1 MNTSPY
7 VCCLDCLIFSDNF
20 QRAEL
25 GCQWETVQG
34 SWSILNQRL
43 RESGN
48 AGALAVPYRAAGERS
63 FFVLG
68 HTPELVNGAVYRV
81 IGNYVDS
88 DNYYFAEF
96 AFSTTEVQVRTY
108 RRAVGN
114 DDLLKSDS
122 WNVNWLG
129 WSGQFLMCL
138 SHKSFLA
145 EFEPDASHDDR
156 YAVCQGAPSLHSCG
170 YRAGLGN
177 GGSVPVEYDSFIFQE
192 TGYTKEGCPTCYCK
206 CPCDPVLKTLKL
218 RFISPDCPELDGCT
232 FDMNRHGFDDYWEL
246 NAGVTNCT
254 YIQGTLTATLVCDTD
269 AEGDGCQEYRL
280 SFFWE
285 ESCCPTTQFHWAS
298 PSQCAC
304 QPFYFRANGLQM
316 WAEEGCGWNCAQWPA
331 RFDVEIWDPES

>member
-1 MNTSPY
+1 MHTSLY

-48 AGALAVPYRAAGERS
+48 AGALAVPYRAAGEQS
-63 FFVLG
+63 FYVLG

-96 AFSTTEVQVRTY
+96 AFSTTEIQVRTY
-108 RRAVGN
+108 RRAAGN

-129 WSGQFLMCL
+129 WSGQFLICL
-138 SHKSFLA
+138 SHQSFLA
-145 EFEPDASHDDR
+145 EFNPDASHDER
-156 YAVCQGAPSLHSCG
+156 YAVCQGAPSLYTLG

-206 CPCDPVLKTLKL
+206 CPCDPILKTLKMTL
-218 RFISPDCPELDGCT
+218 SSPDCPAIDGCT
-232 FDMNRHGFDDYWEL
+232 WDLVRQGFESVWICDDTNPTCVGL
-246 NAGVTNCT
+246 TGV
-254 YIQGTLTATLVCDTD
+254 LRASLACDSE
-269 AEGDGCQEYRL
+269 AEGEGCEKYRL
-280 SFFWE
+280 WFSWVT
-285 ESCCPTTQFHWAS
+285 SDCPVTAGDCER
-298 PSQCAC
+298 PSQCTC
-304 QPFYFRANGLQM
+304 SPFYLRYAGYVMDNMGDCGLCQD
-316 WAEEGCGWNCAQWPA
+316 WPA
-331 RFDVEIWDPES
+331 HFDIVIWDPEA